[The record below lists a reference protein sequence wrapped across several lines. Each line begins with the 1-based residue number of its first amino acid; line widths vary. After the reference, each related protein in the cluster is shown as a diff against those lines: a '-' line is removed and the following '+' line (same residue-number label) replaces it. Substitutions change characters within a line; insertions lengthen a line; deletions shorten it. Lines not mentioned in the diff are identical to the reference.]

1 MKKIVLFTF
10 LLATTISFA
19 QEKEEIYPQDVNKK
33 YEIKLNAFSLIVFSS
48 LDVSYEYLLNKDSS
62 FGVGVFYNF
71 NDINDDLYY
80 PKKFSLTPYYR
91 WYFSETRF
99 ARGFFVEGFGMLNT
113 YEDKKYYYSGYD
125 NNGNYIDN
133 SELLKETDFALG
145 ISVGG
150 KFIIKS
156 GFTAEVYGGVGR
168 NLFNNDNNNNNV
180 NFSNDLITR
189 GGISLGYR
197 F

>member
-10 LLATTISFA
+10 LLAITISFA

-113 YEDKKYYYSGYD
+113 YEDNEYNYYYD

-133 SELLKETDFALG
+133 SEPLKETDFALG

-168 NLFNNDNNNNNV
+168 NLFNKDNN
-180 NFSNDLITR
+180 SYLENDLITR

>member
-1 MKKIVLFTF
+1 MKKIALFTF

-19 QEKEEIYPQDVNKK
+19 QEKEATYPQDVNKK
-33 YEIKLNAFSLIVFSS
+33 YEVKLNAFSLIVFSS

-62 FGVGVFYNF
+62 FGIGVFYNF
-71 NDINDDLYY
+71 NDVDNDLYY
-80 PKKFSLTPYYR
+80 PKRFSITPYYR

-113 YEDKKYYYSGYD
+113 YEDNEYYNYYYD
-125 NNGNYIDN
+125 NNGNYISN
-133 SELLKETDFALG
+133 NETFKETDFALG
-145 ISVGG
+145 VSVGG

-156 GFTAEVYGGVGR
+156 GFTAEIYGGVGR
-168 NLFNNDNNNNNV
+168 NIFNNDSNNNV

>member
-10 LLATTISFA
+10 LLAITISFA

-113 YEDKKYYYSGYD
+113 YEDNEYSYYYD

-133 SELLKETDFALG
+133 SEPLKETDFALG

>member
-1 MKKIVLFTF
+1 MKKIALFI
-10 LLATTISFA
+10 LLIATTISFA
-19 QEKEEIYPQDVNKK
+19 QEKEETYPQDINKK
-33 YEIKLNAFSLIVFSS
+33 YEVKLNAFSLIVFSS

-71 NDINDDLYY
+71 NDVNDDLYY
-80 PKKFSLTPYYR
+80 PKKFSITPYYR
-91 WYFSETRF
+91 WFFSETRF

-113 YEDKKYYYSGYD
+113 YEDNDYYYY
-125 NNGNYIDN
+125 NGNYN
-133 SELLKETDFALG
+133 PNQPVKETDFALG

-156 GFTAEVYGGVGR
+156 GFTAEIYGGVGR
-168 NLFNNDNNNNNV
+168 NLFNNDNNNNS
-180 NFSNDLITR
+180 NFNNDLITR

>member
-1 MKKIVLFTF
+1 MKKIALLLSLF
-10 LLATTISFA
+10 ATTISFT
-19 QEKEEIYPQDVNKK
+19 QQKEEAYPQDINKK
-33 YEIKLNAFSLIVFSS
+33 HELKLNAFSLIVFSS

-71 NDINDDLYY
+71 NDINNDLYY

-91 WYFSETRF
+91 WYFTESRF

-113 YEDKKYYYSGYD
+113 YEDNEYSYYYD

-133 SELLKETDFALG
+133 NEPLKETDFALG

-156 GFTAEVYGGVGR
+156 GFTAEVYLGVGR
-168 NLFNNDNNNNNV
+168 NLFNNSNNNNNSY
-180 NFSNDLITR
+180 NLDNDLITR

>member
-1 MKKIVLFTF
+1 MNKNVVVM
-10 LLATTISFA
+10 LLLLITLASSA
-19 QEKEEIYPQDVNKK
+19 QEQYPQDINKK
-33 YEIKLNAFSLIVFSS
+33 HELKLNAFSLIVFSS
-48 LDVSYEYLLNKDSS
+48 LDISYERLLNKDSS

-71 NDINDDLYY
+71 NSIDNDLYY
-80 PKKFSLTPYYR
+80 PKKFSITPYYR
-91 WYFSETRF
+91 WFFTETRF

-113 YEDKKYYYSGYD
+113 YEDEQYFWGSAKQT
-125 NNGNYIDN
+125 
-133 SELLKETDFALG
+133 EQETSFALG

-156 GFTAEVYGGVGR
+156 GFTAEVYAGIGR
-168 NLFNNDNNNNNV
+168 NLFNNNSVDD
-180 NFSNDLITR
+180 SIDLGNDIITR

>member
-1 MKKIVLFTF
+1 MKKIVALILFVS
-10 LLATTISFA
+10 ISFSIVS
-19 QEKEEIYPQDVNKK
+19 QEKEEKYPQDVHKK
-33 YEIKLNAFSLIVFSS
+33 HELKLNVFNLIVLSS
-48 LDVSYEYLLNKDSS
+48 MDVNYEYLLNKDSS

-71 NDINDDLYY
+71 NNIDNELYF

-91 WYFSETRF
+91 WFFSDTRF

-113 YEDKKYYYSGYD
+113 YEEEIYYDYVGS
-125 NNGNYIDN
+125 NYIYN
-133 SELLKETDFALG
+133 TEKETDFALG

-150 KFIIKS
+150 KFVTKS
-156 GFTAEVYGGVGR
+156 GFTAEVYLGVGR
-168 NLFNNDNNNNNV
+168 NLFHNNENS
-180 NFSNDLITR
+180 FENDIISR

>member
-1 MKKIVLFTF
+1 MKKIVLFI
-10 LLATTISFA
+10 LLFTTTISFA
-19 QEKEEIYPQDVNKK
+19 QEKEETYPQDINKK

-71 NDINDDLYY
+71 NDVNDNLYY
-80 PKKFSLTPYYR
+80 PKKFSITPYYR
-91 WYFSETRF
+91 WFFSETRF

-113 YEDKKYYYSGYD
+113 YKDDYYYDYI
-125 NNGNYIDN
+125 GNYNPNQPI
-133 SELLKETDFALG
+133 KETDFALG
-145 ISVGG
+145 VSVGG

-156 GFTAEVYGGVGR
+156 GFTAEIYGGVGR
-168 NLFNNDNNNNNV
+168 NLFNNDNN
-180 NFSNDLITR
+180 SPLDNDLITR

>member
-19 QEKEEIYPQDVNKK
+19 QEKEATYPQDVNKK
-33 YEIKLNAFSLIVFSS
+33 YEVKLNAFSLIVFSS

-71 NDINDDLYY
+71 NDVNDDLYY
-80 PKKFSLTPYYR
+80 PKKFSVTPYYR

-113 YEDKKYYYSGYD
+113 YEDNYY
-125 NNGNYIDN
+125 NGNYN
-133 SELLKETDFALG
+133 SDQTVKETDFALG

-156 GFTAEVYGGVGR
+156 GFTAEIYGGVGR

>member
-1 MKKIVLFTF
+1 MKKITLLVLIFVTSMS
-10 LLATTISFA
+10 IA
-19 QEKEEIYPQDVNKK
+19 QEKEKEYPQDINKK
-33 YEIKLNAFSLIVFSS
+33 HELKLNAFNLIVLSS
-48 LDVSYEYLLNKDSS
+48 LDVSYERLLNKDSS

-71 NDINDDLYY
+71 NNINNDLYY

-91 WYFSETRF
+91 WFFTETRF

-113 YEDKKYYYSGYD
+113 YEEENYGYYD
-125 NNGNYIDN
+125 NTGNYISSSNDIMKDT
-133 SELLKETDFALG
+133 SFALG

-156 GFTAEVYGGVGR
+156 GFTAEVYLGVGR
-168 NLFNNDNNNNNV
+168 NLFDNNKDNYYFDNEI
-180 NFSNDLITR
+180 ITR

>member
-1 MKKIVLFTF
+1 MKELASLLFITLITF
-10 LLATTISFA
+10 SSIS
-19 QEKEEIYPQDVNKK
+19 QEKKETYPQDINKK
-33 YEIKLNAFSLIVFSS
+33 HEVKLNAFSLIVFSS

-62 FGVGVFYNF
+62 FGISVFYNF

-80 PKKFSLTPYYR
+80 PKKFSITPYYR

-113 YEDKKYYYSGYD
+113 YEDKDYYYDYYD
-125 NNGNYIDN
+125 NNGNYMYSN
-133 SELLKETDFALG
+133 ETFKETDFALG

-156 GFTAEVYGGVGR
+156 GFTAEIYGGVGR
-168 NLFNNDNNNNNV
+168 NLFNNDSNNNV
-180 NFSNDLITR
+180 NFENDLITR

>member
-1 MKKIVLFTF
+1 MKKITLLV
-10 LLATTISFA
+10 LLAVTTISFA
-19 QEKEEIYPQDVNKK
+19 QQKEPTYPQDVNKK
-33 YEIKLNAFSLIVFSS
+33 YEVKLNAFSLIVFSS

-71 NDINDDLYY
+71 SDINDDLYY
-80 PKKFSLTPYYR
+80 PKKFSITPYYR
-91 WYFSETRF
+91 WYFTETRF

-113 YEDKKYYYSGYD
+113 YEDNDYNYYYD
-125 NNGNYIDN
+125 NNGNYIYNNDP
-133 SELLKETDFALG
+133 LKETDFALG

-168 NLFNNDNNNNNV
+168 NLFNNSNNSSYNLD
-180 NFSNDLITR
+180 NDLITR